1 MTLFLRFATPKSVF
15 AIVASEHLASV
26 IDRASDAEQAG
37 LGLATHSSLG
47 PLGLRGEKQ
56 FGSTLTYCII
66 HPVHRWL
73 NIEFEGFKS

>member
-15 AIVASEHLASV
+15 AIVTSEHLASV
-26 IDRASDAEQAG
+26 IDRTSGAEQTG
-37 LGLATHSSLG
+37 LCLATHSRLG

-56 FGSTLTYCII
+56 FGSTLTYRII